1 LCPDPF
7 RVREPNKAPRSL
19 KIAQP
24 FKAGVLKGVETS
36 PARDERTACRPSG
49 TLFSFTF
56 EDPSA
61 KALGYFR
68 IVLWPLSP
76 IAAQRPLPTFAEAR
90 LSIMARRI
98 LNAAMEAL
106 RIFRSLDKTQRAT
119 FLACFLG
126 WTLDALDFFL
136 LTFVVKDVAAEF
148 SVSIVKV
155 TFAITLT
162 LMMRPLGALI
172 FGLLGDRF
180 GRRVPLM
187 VDIIFYS
194 LMELLTAFS
203 PNYTIFLVFRALYGV
218 GMGGEWGLGASL
230 AMESL
235 PARARGLASGVL
247 QQGYAFGFL
256 LAAVVYWVVF
266 PHFGWRALFVVGAL
280 PALLVIYIRAH
291 VPESPVWERQQ
302 TTGSP
307 SLGFGRFMKEHWRL
321 FIYAVLLMT
330 AFNYMSHGTQDLYPT
345 FLQKQRGLSVNQTAS
360 IAIIYNL
367 GAICGGT
374 LLGYLSQNLGR
385 RRTIMI
391 AAVLGIFL
399 IPVWI
404 LSPTIPLLIV
414 GGFFMQF
421 MVQGAWGVVP
431 VHLNELSPPAWRGTF
446 PGVVY
451 QLGNFFSANAAMLQ
465 AKLAEHFVRPNGQ
478 PNYALTMACVTL
490 AVFLVLIFLAAIG
503 REERGREF

>member
-1 LCPDPF
+1 VEAL
-7 RVREPNKAPRSL
+7 EIYRSL
-19 KIAQP
+19 N
-24 FKAGVLKGVETS
+24 
-36 PARDERTACRPSG
+36 R
-49 TLFSFTF
+49 
-56 EDPSA
+56 
-61 KALGYFR
+61 
-68 IVLWPLSP
+68 
-76 IAAQRPLPTFAEAR
+76 AQR
-90 LSIMARRI
+90 
-98 LNAAMEAL
+98 
-106 RIFRSLDKTQRAT
+106 KT

-148 SVSIVKV
+148 SVSIVRV

-187 VDIIFYS
+187 IDIIFYS

-203 PNYTIFLVFRALYGV
+203 PNYTAFLLFRALYGI

-230 AMESL
+230 AMEAL
-235 PARARGLASGVL
+235 PAKARGLASGIL

-256 LAAVVYWVVF
+256 LAAVVYWLVF

-280 PALLVIYIRAH
+280 PALLVIYIRLH
-291 VPESPVWERQQ
+291 VPESPVWERQRA
-302 TTGSP
+302 SARF
-307 SLGFGRFMKEHWRL
+307 SLGIAAFFREHWRL

-345 FLQKQRGLSVNQTAS
+345 FLQKQRGLSVNQTAP

-374 LLGYLSQNLGR
+374 LLGHFSQHWGR
-385 RRTIMI
+385 RRTII
-391 AAVLGIFL
+391 LAAICGVLL
-399 IPVWI
+399 IPAWI
-404 LSPTIPLLIV
+404 FSLTISLLIA

-465 AKLAEHFVRPNGQ
+465 AKLAEHFVSPNGQ
-478 PNYALTMACVTL
+478 PDYALTMACVTL
-490 AVFLVLIFLAAIG
+490 VVFLVLILLAWLG
-503 REERGREF
+503 REARGVEF